1 MRKTSPTTEQT
12 ARDITRGV
20 YEDVIGP
27 HIQTHRSER
36 QA

>member
-1 MRKTSPTTEQT
+1 MRKTTPTTEQT

-27 HIQTHRSER
+27 HTQTHRR
-36 QA
+36 NDR

>member
-1 MRKTSPTTEQT
+1 MRKTTPTTEQT

-27 HIQTHRSER
+27 HTQSHRKEQR
-36 QA
+36 A

>member
-1 MRKTSPTTEQT
+1 MRKTTPTTEQT

-27 HIQTHRSER
+27 HAQTHRR
-36 QA
+36 NDR